1 MSESLNDEDMV
12 YNMTDGKI
20 MAGGYSVNSLLLNE
34 GLPALYEGG
43 GHKAGTHTKVSDRF
57 KHLAVPAGLLY
68 INESVSATATKPDTN
83 ESAVINDKLYEQLL
97 HLAELNNKAKKYT
110 KSKKGKLSKNKK
122 KTKRR
127 L

>member
-12 YNMTDGKI
+12 YNMTNGKI

-43 GHKAGTHTKVSDRF
+43 GQKAGTHAKVSDRF